1 LTRLRQDLATS
12 LSPEAILSAYR
23 QRKHTVAEICRTV
36 GISKPTLY
44 AYVREAGISAASP
57 HPRGSVAPTG

>member
-1 LTRLRQDLATS
+1 MLPLPTVGVAVDL
-12 LSPEAILSAYR
+12 YR

-44 AYVREAGISAASP
+44 AYVREAGINAF
-57 HPRGSVAPTG
+57 